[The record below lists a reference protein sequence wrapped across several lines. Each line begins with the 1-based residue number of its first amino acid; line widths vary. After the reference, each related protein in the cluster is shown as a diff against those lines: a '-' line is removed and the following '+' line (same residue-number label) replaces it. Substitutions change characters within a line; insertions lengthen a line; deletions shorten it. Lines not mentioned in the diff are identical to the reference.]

1 MRKEGESDGSFKK
14 RFTAERSRQFDF
26 LMSKEAAFQGA
37 DGCSER
43 SAEFLKPE
51 YQLKPSDGRRLNF
64 VITMQQEAFE
74 KLSGLLKKLKDHDS
88 TLFQA
93 NGITLNYGE
102 KFHHDFNVEHIASV
116 EAKQLQVSRELET
129 LKEKKKTFEQI
140 FKGLQGKSVSKKR
153 KLKENRRKSK
163 NRKRKRFENNVR
175 RVYHI
180 CVANPIANELP
191 HCLLYP
197 PSLTIPE
204 ACVNVE
210 DVATLLFKR
219 DAPCIA
225 YLLQG
230 NYFSNAAGSRMLTN
244 LEPDVRDRVYCIL
257 YPEDYGTED
266 TSDEKE
272 EDDEEEEENDEKEE
286 EEEKEEGDA

>member
-1 MRKEGESDGSFKK
+1 
-14 RFTAERSRQFDF
+14 
-26 LMSKEAAFQGA
+26 
-37 DGCSER
+37 
-43 SAEFLKPE
+43 
-51 YQLKPSDGRRLNF
+51 
-64 VITMQQEAFE
+64 MQQEAFE

-93 NGITLNYGE
+93 NGITLIYGE

-116 EAKQLQVSRELET
+116 ETKQLQVSREMET

-163 NRKRKRFENNVR
+163 DRKCKRFENNVR
-175 RVYHI
+175 GTYHI
-180 CVANPIANELP
+180 CVANPFAIKLP

-204 ACVNVE
+204 ACVNME
-210 DVATLLFKR
+210 DVAMLLLKR

-225 YLLQG
+225 YLLQETIL
-230 NYFSNAAGSRMLTN
+230 AWQEAGCSPILSRTLGTGCTAS
-244 LEPDVRDRVYCIL
+244 CIL
-257 YPEDYGTED
+257 KIMVRKTRVMR
-266 TSDEKE
+266 KE
-272 EDDEEEEENDEKEE
+272 STIKWRTTM
-286 EEEKEEGDA
+286 KRMTMTKRKKRR

>member
-1 MRKEGESDGSFKK
+1 MFEWLFFLQVISSSSTDDAAIPKRLQKTSLGFIVNPKGKRSLYYMSIMEAAHSKMRKEGESDGSFKK

-51 YQLKPSDGRRLNF
+51 YQLKPSDGQRLNF

-140 FKGLQGKSVSKKR
+140 FKDLQGKSVSKKR
-153 KLKENRRKSK
+153 KLKENRQRT
-163 NRKRKRFENNVR
+163 ENANV
-175 RVYHI
+175 
-180 CVANPIANELP
+180 LK
-191 HCLLYP
+191 
-197 PSLTIPE
+197 T
-204 ACVNVE
+204 
-210 DVATLLFKR
+210 
-219 DAPCIA
+219 
-225 YLLQG
+225 
-230 NYFSNAAGSRMLTN
+230 
-244 LEPDVRDRVYCIL
+244 
-257 YPEDYGTED
+257 
-266 TSDEKE
+266 TSDAYIISALQIPLPTSFPIVFFTPLPWRSLKP
-272 EDDEEEEENDEKEE
+272 
-286 EEEKEEGDA
+286 A